1 MVNNL
6 NINIQKIDNTAV
18 IPTYSNNTDAGLDLT
33 ATSKKITEL
42 YVQYGTG
49 LAIEIPEGYMGLIFP
64 RSSISKINMSLA
76 NSVGVVDASYRGE
89 ILLRFRRNTLRDKD
103 INNEYQVGDRVG
115 QLIILPYPK
124 IKLIEVDNLT
134 DTDRGDGG
142 FGSTGK

>member
-33 ATSKKITEL
+33 FTSKKITEL